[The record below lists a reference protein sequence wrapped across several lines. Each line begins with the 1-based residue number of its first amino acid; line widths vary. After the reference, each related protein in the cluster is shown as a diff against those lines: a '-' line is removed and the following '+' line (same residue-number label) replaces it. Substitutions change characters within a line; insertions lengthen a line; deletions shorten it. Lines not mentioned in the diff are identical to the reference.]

1 MALDEPKESDVV
13 TNIKGFKFVIDKEL
27 ASQYRRFSVV
37 YQNGIIFKGLRI
49 YAHGASHC

>member
-1 MALDEPKESDVV
+1 MALDEPKETDVV
-13 TNIKGFKFVIDKEL
+13 AQARGFKFVIDKGL
-27 ASQYRRFSVV
+27 ASQYPRFSVV